1 MLFRTVQIKISN
13 GWNEFK
19 FVFPFYASYEE
30 REKQIND
37 IKERIGNGC
46 DIWSVHIDVTTDK
59 KITKKTWFT
68 NLLLTPN
75 AQWLAEVENY
85 ELLQFIYKL
94 YTVHAED
101 VEKYYSRLFMFNC
114 QNLCFLYYDKAWKR
128 WEEYNYSAHGMN
140 TFYNKMSNTLHF
152 IIPNRKTTGHLMLN
166 LCLVEYCWTELYNIL
181 RLSCTIGTVKTKFY
195 SAGMFSKSNCGK
207 TVYSFIYKQ
216 LLTYKNKQLIRLF
229 KNAVEATMHTY
240 TYNAKGLLITKKT
253 YLTFPEFTRVKARY
267 NWNKKFTEERI

>member
-19 FVFPFYASYEE
+19 FVFPFYASHEE
-30 REKQIND
+30 EVKQIND
-37 IKERIGNGC
+37 IKEKIGNDC
-46 DIWSVHIDVTTDK
+46 DVWSVHIDVTTDK

-85 ELLQFIYKL
+85 ELLRFIYKL
-94 YTVHAED
+94 YTIHAED
-101 VEKYYSRLFMFNC
+101 VEKYYSRLFMLNGM
-114 QNLCFLYYDKAWKR
+114 NLCFLYYDKNWKR
-128 WEEYNYSAHGMN
+128 WEEYNYSAYGMN
-140 TFYNKMSNTLHF
+140 TFYDKMSNTLHF
-152 IIPNRKTTGHLMLN
+152 IIPNKKTGALYLN
-166 LCLVEYCWTELYNIL
+166 LCLVEYCWTELYNVL
-181 RLSCTIGTVKTKFY
+181 RLSYTIGTVKTKFY
-195 SAGMFSKSNCGK
+195 SAGMFSKIKRGK
-207 TVYSFIYKQ
+207 ASVYSFIYKQ

-229 KNAVEATMHTY
+229 KNAVDVTMHIY
-240 TYNAKGLLITKKT
+240 TYNAKGLHITKKT